1 MNAPPPPGTLS
12 RATLSGLP
20 PVPLDRLDTFDKP
33 VESEALNAALT
44 AEVAPDGTFSTS
56 AATAMELRLIDA
68 QIAAEEPAAA
78 PAAAA
83 PAAKP
88 AAKPKPT
95 VSATSGGADAEEARK
110 REERA
115 ARFAKPMPATAA
127 AKPSAASPFAP
138 PAAAEKSSGG
148 LAWAEDSSD
157 DDGDFGFAP
166 LSKLGPFAAPKT
178 PARKA
183 HAEVRAEPNDD
194 ASMLSLYKSK
204 RNGTRT
210 LTHKQVRALERGSS
224 CACIAASNAPPL
236 APSRVLARSLA
247 VCSLCCTAHS
257 LSRTSSFLSA
267 LFLPCPPLP
276 HATIGNDAPRCHLP
290 EPLLEEKGD
299 GVQQRAGSQR
309 AEGRT
314 AKGASEDEG

>member
-1 MNAPPPPGTLS
+1 
-12 RATLSGLP
+12 
-20 PVPLDRLDTFDKP
+20 LDTFDKP

-236 APSRVLARSLA
+236 APSRVLSLFA
-247 VCSLCCTAHS
+247 PCVAQLTHSHAPPPFFLLSSSPALPSLT
-257 LSRTSSFLSA
+257 
-267 LFLPCPPLP
+267 
-276 HATIGNDAPRCHLP
+276 
-290 EPLLEEKGD
+290 LL
-299 GVQQRAGSQR
+299 
-309 AEGRT
+309 
-314 AKGASEDEG
+314 